1 MVIIDVQRAGP
12 STGMPTK
19 PESSDLLMALY
30 GRHGESPLPV
40 IAAATPAHC
49 FDAAVEAVRLAVD
62 YRTPVILLSDA
73 FLASSSE
80 PWLIPNVEDLPQ
92 IDPRFAQG
100 PNLGGDF
107 LPYLRDERLARP
119 WAIPGTIGLGHR
131 IGGLE
136 KEDGTGNISYD
147 PENHARMTGL
157 RAEKVKG
164 IAHDIAPLKVDHE
177 DGAELLVLGWGSSYG
192 PIKAGVRRVRERGGK
207 VSSAH
212 LFHLN
217 PLPANT
223 GEVLRSYRRV
233 LVAETNMGQLWRL
246 VRAEFL
252 IDAESFTKLEGEP
265 MLAAELEHEI
275 LERL

>member
-1 MVIIDVQRAGP
+1 
-12 STGMPTK
+12 MPTK
-19 PESSDLLMALY
+19 PESADLLMALY

-49 FDAAVEAVRLAVD
+49 FDAALEAVRLAVD

-73 FLASSSE
+73 FLANSSE
-80 PWLIPNVEDLPQ
+80 PWLIPKVEDLPR

-100 PNLGGDF
+100 PNLNGDF

-119 WAIPGTIGLGHR
+119 WAIPGTIGLVHR

-136 KEDGTGNISYD
+136 KEDGTGNISYE
-147 PENHARMTGL
+147 PENHARMTSL

-192 PIKAGVRRVRERGGK
+192 PITAGVRRVREQGGK
-207 VSSAH
+207 VASAH
-212 LFHLN
+212 VFHLN

-233 LVAETNMGQLWRL
+233 LVAETNMGQLSQI

-252 IDAESFTKLEGEP
+252 IDTESFTKLEGEP
-265 MLAAELEHEI
+265 LLAGELEHEI